1 MPEKDKNQSEQIPS
15 KMPVFRSDTNAD
27 RDVSSRAIEGPSTPL
42 EELVKGKER
51 FSLVAQAADLGT
63 WDWDLRSNELVW
75 SGRCLSL
82 FGLAPDT
89 EMNYEMF
96 LQAVHPEDRERIDE
110 AVRTAIDSHADYDIE
125 MRTLWPDGSLHWI
138 SSRGRAYYDD
148 AGRPTRMLGIASD
161 ITERKRAEEAL
172 RESEA
177 KFRSLFD
184 SSPDAVFLTVPDGKI
199 TAVNPAARTMFR
211 MTDEEIC
218 QAGRAGIV
226 APDDPRLASAV
237 ETRSREGQFTTELSF
252 VRKDGTRFDGEVS
265 SVIVPGQPERSFVVI
280 RDITERKRAEE
291 ELRLTNDRFM
301 VSLRGSPVVVFNQDL
316 ELRYTW
322 LYCPDLG
329 HSPAEIIGKRDR
341 DIYPRAEDAELTE
354 GIKGDV
360 IRTGSRRREEVVLDF
375 RGKERRYDLLVDPLL
390 DSEGRIAGVT
400 CAAID
405 ITDRKR
411 AQEALIR
418 SEKLA
423 SLGRMAATI
432 SHEINNPLEG
442 VMNLLYLANTCPGL
456 PPLAR
461 QYMETASEELTRIA
475 HITRQSLGFYRESG
489 KPASTSVN
497 AALQS
502 ALDLLRTKIREKHA
516 VIQKK
521 CDEDVQVT
529 AVAGELRQVFANL
542 LVNSLDAISEKG
554 VIALRI
560 SRCAALN
567 GGGRYVRITIADNGT
582 GINAS
587 AQQQVFDA
595 LFTTKGAIGTG
606 LGLWVSKQI
615 IDKHGGS
622 IRLRSSTAKARR
634 GTAFSILL
642 PAEPAAALQGR
653 SAVA

>member
-1 MPEKDKNQSEQIPS
+1 MPEKDKNQSEQIPGRKPAS
-15 KMPVFRSDTNAD
+15 ALDVNAD
-27 RDVSSRAIEGPSTPL
+27 WDTSSRVVEPPLTPL

-63 WDWDLRSNELVW
+63 WDWDLRLNELVW
-75 SGRCLSL
+75 SRRCLSL
-82 FGLAPDT
+82 FGLPQDT
-89 EMNYEMF
+89 AVNYEMF
-96 LQAVHPEDRERIDE
+96 LRAVHPEDRERVEE
-110 AVRTAIDSHADYDIE
+110 AVKTAIDSHADYDTE
-125 MRTLWPDGSLHWI
+125 MRTLWPDGSVHWI
-138 SSRGRAYYDD
+138 SARGRAYYDD
-148 AGRPTRMLGIASD
+148 AGRPIRMLGIASD
-161 ITERKRAEEAL
+161 ITERKRANEAL

-184 SSPDAVFLTVPDGKI
+184 SSPDAVFLTIPDGKI
-199 TAVNPAARTMFR
+199 TAANPAARTMFG
-211 MTDEEIC
+211 MTEEELC
-218 QAGRAGIV
+218 RAGRDGIV
-226 APDDPRLASAV
+226 APGDPRLAPAL
-237 ETRSREGQFTTELSF
+237 ETRTREGRCNAELSF
-252 VRKDGTRFDGEVS
+252 VRKDGSRFDGEMS
-265 SVIVPGQPERSFVVI
+265 SVIVSGVPTRSFVVI

-291 ELRLTNDRFM
+291 ELRLINDRFK

-341 DIYPRAEDAELTE
+341 DIYPRAEDAAITE
-354 GIKGDV
+354 AIKAEV
-360 IRTGSRRREEVVLDF
+360 IRTGRRQRQEVVLDF
-375 RGKERRYDLLVDPLL
+375 RGKERLYDLLVDPLL
-390 DSEGRIAGVT
+390 DSEGKIAGVT

-405 ITDRKR
+405 ITERKR

-461 QYMETASEELTRIA
+461 HYLETASEELTRIA

-489 KPASTSVN
+489 RPALTSVN

-502 ALDLLRTKIREKHA
+502 ALDLLRTKIREKRA
-516 VIQKK
+516 VIQKE
-521 CDEDVQVT
+521 CDEDVQVI

-554 VIALRI
+554 TIALRI
-560 SRCAALN
+560 SRSAAWN
-567 GGGRYVRITIADNGT
+567 GGGRYVRFTIADNGA
-582 GINAS
+582 GISENAK
-587 AQQQVFDA
+587 QQVFDA

-615 IDKHGGS
+615 IDKHGGT
-622 IRLRSSTAKARR
+622 IRLRSSTAKSRR

-642 PAEPAAALQGR
+642 PAEPPAALQGR

>member
-1 MPEKDKNQSEQIPS
+1 MPEKDKNQSEQIPRRE
-15 KMPVFRSDTNAD
+15 PVSALDANAD
-27 RDVSSRAIEGPSTPL
+27 RNTSARAMERSSTPL
-42 EELVKGKER
+42 EELVKSKER
-51 FSLVAQAADLGT
+51 FSLIAQAADLGT
-63 WDWDLRSNELVW
+63 WDWDLSSNDLAW

-82 FGLAPDT
+82 FGLPPDT
-89 EMNYEMF
+89 VMNYKTF
-96 LQAVHPEDRERIDE
+96 LRAVHPEDRERVE
-110 AVRTAIDSHADYDIE
+110 NAVKTAIDSHADYDME
-125 MRTLWPDGSLHWI
+125 MRTLWPDGSLHWV
-138 SSRGRAYYDD
+138 SARGRAYYDD

-161 ITERKRAEEAL
+161 ITERKRADEAL
-172 RESEA
+172 RDSEA

-184 SSPDAVFLTVPDGKI
+184 SSPDAVFLTIPDGTI
-199 TAVNPAARTMFR
+199 TAANPAARAIFG
-211 MTDEEIC
+211 MTEEQLC
-218 QAGRAGIV
+218 RKGRGGLV
-226 APDDPRLASAV
+226 DPDDRRLSPAL
-237 ETRSREGQFTTELSF
+237 EKRFREGRCSTELSF
-252 VRKDGTRFDGEVS
+252 VRKDGTKFDGEVS
-265 SVIVPGQPERSFVVI
+265 SVIVQGLPARSFVVV
-280 RDITERKRAEE
+280 RDITERKCAEE
-291 ELRLTNDRFM
+291 ELRLTNDRFK

-341 DIYPRAEDAELTE
+341 DIYPRPEDAELTE
-354 GIKGDV
+354 GIKRDV
-360 IRTGSRRREEVVLDF
+360 IRTGCRRRQEVVLDF
-375 RGKERRYDLLVDPLL
+375 RGKERLYDLLVDPLL
-390 DSEGRIAGVT
+390 DAEGKIAGVT

-405 ITDRKR
+405 ITERKR

-461 QYMETASEELTRIA
+461 HYLETASEELTRIA

-489 KPASTSVN
+489 RPALTSVN
-497 AALQS
+497 VALQS
-502 ALDLLRTKIREKHA
+502 ALDLLRTKIREKRA
-516 VIQKK
+516 IIQKE
-521 CDEDVQVT
+521 CDEDVQVI

-542 LVNSLDAISEKG
+542 LVNSLDAISERG
-554 VIALRI
+554 TIALRI
-560 SRCAALN
+560 SRASTLKDS
-567 GGGRYVRITIADNGT
+567 GRYVRFTIADNGT
-582 GINAS
+582 GISKS
-587 AQQQVFDA
+587 AKQQVFDA

-615 IDKHGGS
+615 IDKHGGT
-622 IRLRSSTAKARR
+622 IRLRSSTDKSRR

-642 PAEPAAALQGR
+642 PAEPAAALHGR

>member
-1 MPEKDKNQSEQIPS
+1 MPEKDKNQTEQIPGR
-15 KMPVFRSDTNAD
+15 MPVSGSDANAD
-27 RDVSSRAIEGPSTPL
+27 RDTSSRAAERTSTLL

-63 WDWDLRSNELVW
+63 WDWDLSLNELVW
-75 SGRCLSL
+75 SARCLAL
-82 FGLAPDT
+82 FGLPSNTA
-89 EMNYEMF
+89 MNYEMF
-96 LQAVHPEDRERIDE
+96 LRAVHPEDRERVDE
-110 AVRTAIDSHADYDIE
+110 AVKTAIDSHADYDVE
-125 MRTLWPDGSLHWI
+125 MRTLWPDESLHWI
-138 SSRGRAYYDD
+138 SARGRVYYGEG
-148 AGRPTRMLGIASD
+148 GRPTRMLGIASD

-172 RESEA
+172 RESET
-177 KFRSLFD
+177 KFRSLFE
-184 SSPDAVFLTVPDGKI
+184 SSPDAVFLTIPDGKI
-199 TAVNPAARTMFR
+199 TAANPAARAIFG
-211 MTDEEIC
+211 MTEEELC
-218 QAGRAGIV
+218 QVGRDGLV
-226 APDDPRLASAV
+226 APDDRRLTPAL
-237 ETRSREGQFTTELSF
+237 EICTREGRCNTELSF

-265 SVIVPGQPERSFVVI
+265 SVIVPGVPTRSFVVV

-291 ELRLTNDRFM
+291 ELRLTNDRFK

-341 DIYPRAEDAELTE
+341 DIFPRAEDAELTE
-354 GIKGDV
+354 AIKAEV
-360 IRTGSRRREEVVLDF
+360 IRTGCRRRQEIVLDF
-375 RGKERRYDLLVDPLL
+375 RGKERLYDLLVDPLL
-390 DSEGRIAGVT
+390 DSEGKIAGVT

-405 ITDRKR
+405 ITERKR

-461 QYMETASEELTRIA
+461 QYLEAASEESARIA

-489 KPASTSVN
+489 KPALTSVN

-516 VIQKK
+516 VIQKE
-521 CDEDVQVT
+521 CDEDVQVI

-554 VIALRI
+554 IIALRI
-560 SRCAALN
+560 SRSSTLN
-567 GGGRYVRITIADNGT
+567 GGGRYARFTIADNGT
-582 GINAS
+582 GISES
-587 AQQQVFDA
+587 AKQQVFDA

-615 IDKHGGS
+615 IDKHGGT
-622 IRLRSSTAKARR
+622 IRLRSSTDKTRR
-634 GTAFSILL
+634 GTVFSILL
-642 PAEPAAALQGR
+642 PAEPATALQGR
-653 SAVA
+653 YAVA

>member
-1 MPEKDKNQSEQIPS
+1 MD
-15 KMPVFRSDTNAD
+15 
-27 RDVSSRAIEGPSTPL
+27 GPSTPL

-63 WDWDLRSNELVW
+63 WDWDISSNELIW

-82 FGLAPDT
+82 FGLPADAV
-89 EMNYEMF
+89 MDYKMF
-96 LQAVHPEDRERIDE
+96 LRVVHPEDRGRVDK
-110 AVRTAIDSHADYDIE
+110 AVKTAIESHADYDTE

-138 SSRGRAYYDD
+138 SGRGRAYYDD

-184 SSPDAVFLTVPDGKI
+184 SSPDAVFLTIPDGKI
-199 TAVNPAARTMFR
+199 TAANPAARAMFG
-211 MTDEEIC
+211 MTEQELC
-218 QAGRAGIV
+218 QTGRDGLV
-226 APDDPRLASAV
+226 APGDSRLTPAL
-237 ETRSREGQFTTELSF
+237 EIRSREGRCSTELSF

-265 SVIVPGQPERSFVVI
+265 SVIVGGVPPRSFVVV
-280 RDITERKRAEE
+280 RDITERKRADE

-301 VSLRGSPVVVFNQDL
+301 VSLRGSAVVVFNQDL

-354 GIKGDV
+354 GIKAEV
-360 IRTGSRRREEVVLDF
+360 IRTGTRRRQEVVLDF

-390 DSEGRIAGVT
+390 DSEGKIAGVT

-405 ITDRKR
+405 ITERKR
-411 AQEALIR
+411 AQEALVR

-461 QYMETASEELTRIA
+461 QYLETASEELTRIA

-489 KPASTSVN
+489 KPAPTSVN
-497 AALQS
+497 AAMQS
-502 ALDLLRTKIREKHA
+502 ALDLLRTKIREKRA
-516 VIQKK
+516 LIQKK
-521 CDEDVQVT
+521 CDEDVQVI

-554 VIALRI
+554 VIAVRI

-582 GINAS
+582 GIS
-587 AQQQVFDA
+587 EGAQQQVFDA

-622 IRLRSSTAKARR
+622 IRLRSSTDKHRR

-642 PAEPAAALQGR
+642 PADSAVALQGR

>member
-1 MPEKDKNQSEQIPS
+1 MPEKDKNQTEQIPGR
-15 KMPVFRSDTNAD
+15 MPVSGSDANAD
-27 RDVSSRAIEGPSTPL
+27 RDTSSRAAERTSTLL

-63 WDWDLRSNELVW
+63 WDWDLGLNELVW
-75 SGRCLSL
+75 SARCLSL
-82 FGLAPDT
+82 FGLPSNTA
-89 EMNYEMF
+89 MNYEMF
-96 LQAVHPEDRERIDE
+96 LRVVHPEDRERVDE
-110 AVRTAIDSHADYDIE
+110 AVKTAIDSHADYDVE
-125 MRTLWPDGSLHWI
+125 MRTLWPDESLHWI
-138 SSRGRAYYDD
+138 SARGRVYYGEG
-148 AGRPTRMLGIASD
+148 GRPTRMLGIASD

-172 RESEA
+172 RESET
-177 KFRSLFD
+177 KFRSLFE
-184 SSPDAVFLTVPDGKI
+184 SSPDAVFLTIPDGKI
-199 TAVNPAARTMFR
+199 TAANPAARAIFG
-211 MTDEEIC
+211 MTEEELC
-218 QAGRAGIV
+218 QVGRDGLV
-226 APDDPRLASAV
+226 APDDRRLTPAL
-237 ETRSREGQFTTELSF
+237 EICTREGRCNTELSF
-252 VRKDGTRFDGEVS
+252 VRKDGTRFNGEVS
-265 SVIVPGQPERSFVVI
+265 SVIVPGVPTRSFVVV

-291 ELRLTNDRFM
+291 ELRLTNDRFK

-354 GIKGDV
+354 AIKAEV
-360 IRTGSRRREEVVLDF
+360 IRTGCRRRQEIVLDF
-375 RGKERRYDLLVDPLL
+375 RGKERLYDLLVDPLL
-390 DSEGRIAGVT
+390 DSEGKIAGVT

-405 ITDRKR
+405 ITERKR

-461 QYMETASEELTRIA
+461 QYLEAASEESARIA

-489 KPASTSVN
+489 KPALTSVN

-516 VIQKK
+516 VIQKE
-521 CDEDVQVT
+521 CDEDVQVI

-554 VIALRI
+554 IIALRI
-560 SRCAALN
+560 SRSSTLN
-567 GGGRYVRITIADNGT
+567 GGGRYARFTIADNGT
-582 GINAS
+582 GISES
-587 AQQQVFDA
+587 AKQQVFDA

-615 IDKHGGS
+615 IDKHGGT
-622 IRLRSSTAKARR
+622 IRLRSSTDKTRR
-634 GTAFSILL
+634 GTVFSILL
-642 PAEPAAALQGR
+642 PAEPATALQGR
-653 SAVA
+653 YAVA